1 MYIKNSDKN
10 KLNGIKSNKIKK
22 YTIKDAK
29 MVCLD
34 IMSRRNQIKE
44 IWTAFGHNV
53 QTDACK

>member
-29 MVCLD
+29 QVE
-34 IMSRRNQIKE
+34 K
-44 IWTAFGHNV
+44 
-53 QTDACK
+53 